1 MNFIINEKMHAEKLM
16 ETGDISQR
24 KTSRDLKYI
33 AKYLLGNGFSEDYT
47 ISYLIDFMNNYNNSG
62 SRWKNTIVG
71 IVKDIKKQNN
81 YFLRDIDDIRITQ
94 NEINAIKN
102 INWSDTRLND
112 RMKRYAFGLIVYAK
126 ILRQKQKDGWVRID
140 NTSVFCDDIGVKPQ
154 SVEIR
159 EKTFNKLQELG
170 LLETPRKTG
179 SDSIKVLFVD
189 WEEHDNDIIIPLNKI
204 EEFKE
209 YYEVCIIETKCIC
222 EDCGMIFNIRE
233 RKMKYCEN
241 CTKERKRRYA
251 KESMRKSR
259 ATKNDQMYHIFN
271 NKYN

>member
-62 SRWKNTIVG
+62 SRWKNTIIG

-81 YFLRDIDDIRITQ
+81 YFLRDINEIRITQ

-102 INWSDTRLND
+102 INWFDTRLND

-140 NTSVFCDDIGVKPQ
+140 NTSVFCDDIGVKKQ
-154 SVEIR
+154 NVEIR

-189 WEEHDNDIIIPLNKI
+189 WEEHDDDIIIPLNRI

-209 YYEVCIIETKCIC
+209 YYEVCITKTKFIC
-222 EDCGMIFNIRE
+222 EECGMMFDTTKRNPR
-233 RKMKYCEN
+233 YCEL
-241 CTKERKRRYA
+241 CMKEREKRRA
-251 KESMRKSR
+251 K
-259 ATKNDQMYHIFN
+259 N
-271 NKYN
+271 NRNKLKVLK